1 MNAPASELLQR
12 IQLPRHYRIERADE
26 LGATAAMALRRAVFC
41 EEQGLFVGDDR
52 DAADDHAILLVARPA
67 LPGNEGEAWGPV
79 VGTVR
84 IHQLESRIWQGSRLA
99 VAAEFRRIGM
109 IGGALIQLAVRTAN
123 TLGCDRFIA
132 QVQAPNVPLFRRLNW
147 QTVREIALH
156 GQAHHLMQ
164 ADLPHYP
171 AFAAD
176 EAMRVDVR
184 RGQP

>member
-1 MNAPASELLQR
+1 MNAPDSGLLQR
-12 IQLPRHYRIERADE
+12 IQLPRHYRIERADAA
-26 LGATAAMALRRAVFC
+26 GATAAMVLRRAVFC
-41 EEQGLFVGDDR
+41 AEQGLFVDHDR
-52 DAADDHAILLVARPA
+52 DAADDHALLLVARPA
-67 LPGNEGEAWGPV
+67 LPGHAGEAWGAV

-84 IHQLESRIWQGSRLA
+84 IHQLESRVWQGSRLA

-147 QTVREIALH
+147 QTVREIDLH
-156 GQAHHLMQ
+156 GQAHHLME

-171 AFAAD
+171 AFTAD
-176 EAMRVDVR
+176 EAMRVDVH
-184 RGQP
+184 RGQS